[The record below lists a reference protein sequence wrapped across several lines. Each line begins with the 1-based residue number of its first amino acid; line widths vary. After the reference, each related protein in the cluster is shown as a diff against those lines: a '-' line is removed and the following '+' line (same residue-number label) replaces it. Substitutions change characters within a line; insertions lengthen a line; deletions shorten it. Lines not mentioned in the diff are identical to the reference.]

1 MTTDRTKSASA
12 DKLASLPLLIPVPK
26 AAQLLGISRAAA
38 YRHANA
44 GDLPCKRLGRRLY
57 IITARLREFIETG
70 SEVGVKPHERARL
83 QARQMLV
90 VSVRH

>member
-1 MTTDRTKSASA
+1 MSGDRNESQSA
-12 DKLASLPLLIPVPK
+12 DSLAGLPLLIPVPK

-57 IITARLREFIETG
+57 VITARLREFIDTRVE
-70 SEVGVKPHERARL
+70 A
-83 QARQMLV
+83 A
-90 VSVRH
+90 